1 MQGVRS
7 RLSVP
12 MPAVVAERPP
22 QLTPAPSPDRPTRVA
37 RQRPRLYVLDGIR
50 LLAALMV
57 VLHHFVGTSRVNR
70 PGNVIWDR
78 PVSEIMPTVFRV
90 SSFGWIGVE
99 IFFVISGFVICM
111 SCWGRTPKDFFVSR
125 VIRLYPAYWFA
136 VFFTTAVLV
145 LMPGV
150 WERLSMRKVLFNLTM
165 LQAGSGVPHVDGVY
179 WTLWSELRFYLLFL
193 IVVAMGLTYRRV
205 IIFCCVW
212 GAAAMLA
219 PISKFPLMVLV
230 ADPSAAWYFIAGL
243 ALYLMHR
250 FGQDLLLW
258 GILAMAWLMGQL
270 ELGERVGHEGVS
282 SWRGAVVIFTAFML
296 FMVAIALGYTD
307 RIQWK
312 WLVTAGCL
320 TYPLYLVHYVAGT
333 VLISR
338 LHDTMDPRLL
348 VASLI
353 AGFMVL
359 SWLVH
364 RLVERPAAR
373 ALKKGLDSSFVR
385 LRGFQRAA

>member
-7 RLSVP
+7 RLSIP
-12 MPAVVAERPP
+12 MPVAAAEQPP
-22 QLTPAPSPDRPTRVA
+22 QPLGAPKAATSA
-37 RQRPRLYVLDGIR
+37 RAARRPRLYVVDGIR
-50 LLAALMV
+50 LVAALMV
-57 VLHHFVGTSRVNR
+57 VLHHFAGTRRANE
-70 PGNVIWDR
+70 PGNIIWDR
-78 PVSEIMPTVFRV
+78 PVSELMPTVFRV
-90 SSFGWIGVE
+90 ASFGWIGVE

-145 LMPGV
+145 LLPGV
-150 WERLSMRKVLFNLTM
+150 QERLRLREILFNLTM
-165 LQAGSGVPHVDGVY
+165 LQAGSDIPNVDPVY

-193 IVVAMGLTYRRV
+193 VVVAMGLTYRRV
-205 IIFCCVW
+205 VVFCCIW

-219 PISKFPLMVLV
+219 PISKFPLLTLV

-258 GILAMAWLMGQL
+258 GILAMSWLMGQL
-270 ELGERVGHEGVS
+270 ELGERVEYEQVS

-296 FMVAIALGYTD
+296 LMVAIALGRTD
-307 RIQWK
+307 RIRWK

-320 TYPLYLVHYVAGT
+320 TYPLYLMHYLAGI
-333 VLISR
+333 VFIHHLR
-338 LHDTMDPRLL
+338 GTMDPRLL
-348 VASLI
+348 VAVLV
-353 AGFMVL
+353 AGFLVL

-364 RLVERPAAR
+364 RFVERPVAR
-373 ALKKGLDSSFVR
+373 ALKRGLESSFVR
-385 LRGFQRAA
+385 LRRFERVV